1 MSAEMVRRAAGVLF
15 EPGQVVEV
23 RALAQ
28 SGRPRSGYFDDFD
41 LLAEKVDALGADP
54 SITGIYWTLNP
65 CLPDLVARRT
75 NAIGPARETT
85 TDAGILARRWL
96 LVDADPVRASGISAT
111 DGEKAAA
118 LARAGAIAA
127 ALEADGWPAPVRADS
142 GNGAH
147 LLYRIDLENNA
158 DATALVR
165 QCLQALAARFSDD
178 AVTVDVS
185 VANPARIVRA
195 YGTPNRKGANR
206 PDRPH
211 RATGLTDVPD
221 SVTVVPVALLEA
233 LANER
238 VPAVPA
244 VTAVTPVPHSPAAV
258 DLRAWI
264 ERHAPRL
271 AAAGYRLVEK
281 PKSGHQYFAEIEPCP
296 WSSDHATG
304 AYLGQANHGGVYAR
318 CQHASCGGAGGP
330 NRWPEFRR
338 EIEPPPEP
346 GHDDG
351 PRRLTLS
358 YFEKDGD
365 LYLVAITQDD
375 GFGFLHL
382 EPGGAVGFAPSVTLG
397 DGTIVE
403 PRRLGIH
410 QDSGELIRVVG
421 IPRLELVRAA
431 PVPEARAL
439 FRRIDEHIDRYA
451 DLPVLEREMGAY
463 YALFSWFYT
472 RRATSP
478 YLRYIGDTGTG
489 KSRCARVIVDLCF
502 LPLLLSGGTSPSA
515 LMRQHEKWR
524 GTVLLEEADFAGD
537 MASPVIKWLNV
548 GFERGTWTMLSD
560 KNDPST
566 QQAFRPWGPKVIA
579 MRTPFRD
586 NATEARCLSY
596 SPRETR
602 RNDIPRELPP
612 AYHEAVTDLRA
623 TIARFVL
630 AHWQDFD
637 PQWMV
642 AVPEVEARIQQ
653 MAEPV
658 SAILQYVDDGVERYR
673 AYVRA
678 RQREVRRTRSE
689 SREGAFFNEAL
700 TLALGEADG
709 GPVEAV
715 TARMVADAF
724 RTSPMGVTV
733 ALKSIGFEVERER
746 IAVRSDEGVWKRT
759 VRRLAVPS
767 AEAWDQ
773 IVRRYYFE
781 SEDAPAPD
789 CPEALRGSAFRSRP
803 AAAADPFAR
812 WDQGGGCADQAS
824 QLSQLS
830 RDFARMPGPDRYVCV
845 QAHPAPCDE
854 CGRSPSHYV
863 ASGRGAAMIE
873 QGDPA
878 NHHLCRRCWLALAEP
893 DAVPADGAA
902 G

>member
-1 MSAEMVRRAAGVLF
+1 MTAGEVRRAAGVLF

-23 RALAQ
+23 RALAGF
-28 SGRPRSGYFDDFD
+28 GRPRSGYFDDLD
-41 LLAEKVDALGADP
+41 LLAEKVDALSADP
-54 SITGIYWTLNP
+54 SITGCYWTLNP
-65 CLPDLVARRT
+65 CHPDLFARRA

-85 TDAGILARRWL
+85 TDAGILARQWL

-111 DGEKAAA
+111 EGEKAAA
-118 LARAGAIAA
+118 LARAGEIAG

-147 LLYRIDLENNA
+147 LLYRIDLENDA
-158 DATALVR
+158 DSTALVR
-165 QCLQALAARFSDD
+165 QCLEALAARFSDD

-185 VANPARIVRA
+185 VSNAARIVRA

-211 RATGLTDVPD
+211 RATALTAVPD
-221 SVTVVPVALLEA
+221 PVEVVPVALLEA

-238 VPAVPA
+238 VPAV
-244 VTAVTPVPHSPAAV
+244 TTVTPPPHAPNAI

-264 ERHAPRL
+264 ERHAPRI

-281 PKSGHQYFAEIEPCP
+281 PKSGHRYFAEIEPCP

-304 AYLGQANHGGVYAR
+304 AYLGEIDHGGVYAR

-346 GHDDG
+346 AAEAG

-365 LYLVAITQDD
+365 LYLVAITKDD
-375 GFGFLHL
+375 EFGFIHL
-382 EPGGAVGFAPSVTLG
+382 EPGGTVGFVPSVTLG

-403 PRRLGIH
+403 PRRLAVH
-410 QDSGELIRVVG
+410 QDSGELMRVVG

-431 PVPEARAL
+431 PVLGARAL
-439 FRRIDEHIDRYA
+439 FRRIDEHINRYA

-502 LPLLLSGGTSPSA
+502 LPLLSGGTSPSA

-524 GTVLLEEADFAGD
+524 GTVLIEEADFAGD

-602 RNDIPRELPP
+602 RTDIPRELPA
-612 AYHEAVTDLRA
+612 AYHEAVDDLRA
-623 TIARFVL
+623 AIARFVL
-630 AHWQDFD
+630 AHWRDFD
-637 PQWMV
+637 PQWVV

-658 SAILQYVDDGVERYR
+658 SAILQYVDDGEERYR
-673 AYVRA
+673 AHVRA

-724 RTSPMGVTV
+724 KTSPMAVTV

-746 IAVRSDEGVWKRT
+746 IAVRSDEGVRKRT
-759 VRRLAVPS
+759 VRRLAVAS

-773 IVRRYYFE
+773 IVRRYYVE

-789 CPEALRGSAFRSRP
+789 CPEALRGSAFRCRP

-812 WDQGGGCADQAS
+812 WSCPADQAS
-824 QLSQLS
+824 QVSHLS
-830 RDFARMPGPDRYVCV
+830 RDPARVPGPDRYVHV
-845 QAHPAPCDE
+845 QADPAPCDA

-863 ASGRGAAMIE
+863 ASGRGAAVIE

-878 NHHLCRRCWLALAEP
+878 NHHLCRNCWLALGEP

-902 G
+902 EADGAAG

>member
-1 MSAEMVRRAAGVLF
+1 MTAAEVRRAAGVLF
-15 EPGQVVEV
+15 APGQVVEV
-23 RALAQ
+23 RALAGF
-28 SGRPRSGYFDDFD
+28 GRPRSGYFDDPD
-41 LLAEKVDALGADP
+41 RLAEKVDALGADP

-65 CLPDLVARRT
+65 CHPDLIARRT

-111 DGEKAAA
+111 EPEKAAA
-118 LARAGAIAA
+118 LARADAIAA
-127 ALEADGWPAPVRADS
+127 ALAADGWPAPVRADS

-147 LLYRIDLENNA
+147 LLYRVDLEN
-158 DATALVR
+158 DPGATALVR
-165 QCLQALAARFSDD
+165 GCLEALAARFSDD
-178 AVTVDVS
+178 AVAVDVS
-185 VANPARIVRA
+185 VANAARIVRA

-211 RATGLTDVPD
+211 RATALLAVPD
-221 SVTVVPVALLEA
+221 PVEVVDRALLEA

-238 VPAVPA
+238 VPAV
-244 VTAVTPVPHSPAAV
+244 TAVTPPPHAPPGF
-258 DLRAWI
+258 DLRAWT
-264 ERHAPRL
+264 ERHASRL

-281 PKSGHQYFAEIEPCP
+281 PKSNHRYFAEIEPCP
-296 WSSDHATG
+296 WSRDHATG
-304 AYLGQANHGGVYAR
+304 AFLGQADHGGVYAR

-346 GHDDG
+346 AADDR

-365 LYLVAITQDD
+365 LYLVAITKDD

-382 EPGGAVGFAPSVTLG
+382 EPGGGVGFAPSVTLG

-421 IPRLELVRAA
+421 IPQLELVRAA
-431 PVPEARAL
+431 PVLEARAL
-439 FRRIDEHIDRYA
+439 LRRIDEHINRYA

-502 LPLLLSGGTSPSA
+502 LPLLLSGATSPSA

-537 MASPVIKWLNV
+537 TSSPVIKWLNV
-548 GFERGTWTMLSD
+548 GFEAGAWTMLSD

-602 RNDIPRELPP
+602 RADIPRELPP
-612 AYHEAVTDLRA
+612 SYHEEVTGLRA
-623 TIARFVL
+623 VIARFVL
-630 AHWQDFD
+630 AHWHDFD
-637 PQWMV
+637 PQWVV

-658 SAILQYVDDGVERYR
+658 SAVLQYVDDGAERYR

-678 RQREVRRTRSE
+678 RQREVRRTRAE

-709 GPVEAV
+709 GPVAAV

-724 RTSPMGVTV
+724 RASPMAVTV
-733 ALKSIGFEVERER
+733 ALKSIGFEIERER
-746 IAVRSDEGVWKRT
+746 IAVRSEEGVWRRT

-767 AEAWDQ
+767 AEVWDQ
-773 IVRRYYFE
+773 IVSRYYFE
-781 SEDAPAPD
+781 SGDAPAPD
-789 CPEALRGSAFRSRP
+789 CPEALRGSLFRSRP
-803 AAAADPFAR
+803 AAAATADPFAR
-812 WDQGGGCADQAS
+812 WDRGGGPADGAS
-824 QLSQLS
+824 RLSQPS
-830 RDFARMPGPDRYVCV
+830 CDPARMPGPERFVHV
-845 QAHPAPCDE
+845 QADPAPCDA
-854 CGRSPSHYV
+854 CGRAPSHYV

-878 NHHLCRRCWLALAEP
+878 NRHLCRRCWVALAEP
-893 DAVPADGAA
+893 EAVVADGPA

>member
-1 MSAEMVRRAAGVLF
+1 MSAAEVRRAAGVLF
-15 EPGQVVEV
+15 APGQVVEV
-23 RALAQ
+23 RAL
-28 SGRPRSGYFDDFD
+28 SDGSRPRSGYFDDFD
-41 LLAEKVDALGADP
+41 LLAEKVEALAADP

-65 CLPDLVARRT
+65 CHPELLARRQ
-75 NAIGPARETT
+75 NRIGVAKETT
-85 TDAGILARRWL
+85 TDVGILERRWL
-96 LVDADPVRASGISAT
+96 LVDADPRRPAGIGAT
-111 DGEKAAA
+111 DAEKAAA
-118 LARAGAIAA
+118 VARADAIAA
-127 ALEADGWPAPVRADS
+127 ALGAEGWPAPVRADS

-147 LLYRIDLENNA
+147 LLYRVELPNA
-158 DATALVR
+158 AAATALVR
-165 QCLQALAARFSDD
+165 RCLEALDARFSDD
-178 AVTVDVS
+178 AVSVDVAVS
-185 VANPARIVRA
+185 NAARIARA
-195 YGTPNRKGANR
+195 YGTPNRKGD
-206 PDRPH
+206 PTPGRPH
-211 RATGLTDVPD
+211 RPTALDDVPD
-221 SVTVVPVALLEA
+221 PVEVVDRARLEA

-238 VPAVPA
+238 VPAV
-244 VTAVTPVPHSPAAV
+244 TAVTPPPHAPPGL
-258 DLRAWI
+258 DLRAWT
-264 ERHAPRL
+264 ERHAHRL

-281 PKSGHQYFAEIEPCP
+281 PKSGHRYFAEIEPCP
-296 WSSDHATG
+296 WSGDHATG
-304 AYLGQANHGGVYAR
+304 AFLGEIDHGGVYAR

-330 NRWPEFRR
+330 NRWPAFRR

-346 GHDDG
+346 ADDG
-351 PRRLTLS
+351 PRRLTLP

-365 LYLVAITQDD
+365 LYLVAITGDD

-382 EPGGAVGFAPSVTLG
+382 EPGGGIGFAPSVTLG

-410 QDSGELIRVVG
+410 QDSGELMRVVG
-421 IPRLELVRAA
+421 VPRLELVRDA
-431 PVPEARAL
+431 PVLGARAL
-439 FRRIDEHIDRYA
+439 LRRIDEHIDRYA

-489 KSRCARVIVDLCF
+489 KSRCARVIVDLCL
-502 LPLLLSGGTSPSA
+502 LPLLLSGATSPSA

-537 MASPVIKWLNV
+537 TSSPVIKWLNV
-548 GFERGTWTMLSD
+548 GFEAGTWTMLSD

-602 RNDIPRELPP
+602 RTDIPRELPP
-612 AYHEAVTDLRA
+612 AYHEEVTGLRA
-623 TIARFVL
+623 VIARFVL
-630 AHWQDFD
+630 AHWRDFD
-637 PQWMV
+637 PQWVV

-658 SAILQYVDDGVERYR
+658 SAVLQFVDDGEERYR

-724 RTSPMGVTV
+724 RASPMAVTV

-746 IAVRSDEGVWKRT
+746 IVVRSEEGVWKRT
-759 VRRLAVPS
+759 VRRLAIPS
-767 AEAWDQ
+767 AEIWDQ

-781 SEDAPAPD
+781 NEDAPAPD

-803 AAAADPFAR
+803 AAADPFAR
-812 WDQGGGCADQAS
+812 WDRDGGSADGAS
-824 QLSQLS
+824 RLSQLS
-830 RDFARMPGPDRYVCV
+830 SDPAGRPGPDRYVCV
-845 QAHPAPCDE
+845 QADPAPCDA
-854 CGRSPSHYV
+854 CGGAPSHYV
-863 ASGRGAAMIE
+863 AGGGGEAMVTV
-873 QGDPA
+873 GDPG
-878 NHHLCRRCWLALAEP
+878 NVHLCRRCWLALGTGGAP
-893 DAVPADGAA
+893 AA
-902 G
+902 GEEEGTG